1 MAEKKQTY
9 NVEGMTC
16 AACANSV
23 NSILQSQEGVNKA
36 QVNFA
41 DESVFIDFDDEAITE
56 KQLGKAVKDIGYK
69 LGKPVSDDNS
79 EKEERLTKRFRSLRI
94 KMIIA
99 LSLSIPVFILSMFFP
114 PIAAWENYLLMILSL
129 PVILYSGA
137 EFYINAWKKAR
148 HGTTNMDTLVAM
160 GTGIALLFSIFNTV
174 YPEFL
179 LSRGLEPHVYFESA
193 VVIITLILLG
203 RYWEERSKNRASS
216 AIRDLIG
223 LKPDNVTKI
232 VDGSYVEVQ
241 TSDVNPGDVL
251 LVKPGHKI
259 PVDGYIKKGKSYI
272 DESMLSGEPVPL
284 QKQSNDEVY
293 TGTINQKGSLEI
305 VAEKTGAETL
315 LSQMIRMVREAQGQ
329 KPKVQKLADQI
340 ASVFVPVV
348 IVIALI
354 TFGIWMLWGPEPRI
368 TYAFITLLSVL
379 IIACPCALGLA
390 TPTALMVGAG
400 KGAKNGILI
409 RNADSLE
416 KAHQAT
422 ILVTDK
428 TGTITQGKPEVADVA
443 WLGEL
448 TDDDLAAVK
457 SIEQHSE
464 HPLAAAVNQYLKIN
478 APLKGIQEFNTITG
492 KGVKAKVA
500 DNIWLIGNERLMKE
514 HNIKQDEKTID
525 KANHWAEQASTVIY
539 IAKNDQLT
547 GLMAIKD
554 SIKPSSTT
562 AIEKLKKKGLQIMLL
577 TGDKE
582 QTAKAVADQT
592 GIDQFI
598 SSLLPHD
605 KAEIIRELQKNGE
618 VVIMAGDGIN
628 DAESLAA
635 ADIGFAMATG
645 TDIAM
650 ESADITLVHSDLLHL
665 NTAINLARMTRKK
678 IRQNLFW
685 AFFYNILAIPVAAGI
700 LFPFTGFLLN
710 PMIAAGAMAMSSV
723 SVVSNSLRL
732 QNAKIS

>member
-41 DESVFIDFDDEAITE
+41 DESVFIDFDDDVITE
-56 KQLGKAVKDIGYK
+56 KQLGKAVKAIGYN
-69 LGKPVSDDNS
+69 LGKPVNDNNS
-79 EKEERLTKRFRSLRI
+79 EKDERLTKRFRSLRI

-99 LSLSIPVFILSMFFP
+99 VSLSIPVFILSMFFP
-114 PIAAWENYLLMILSL
+114 PITAWENYLLMILSL
-129 PVILYSGA
+129 PVIFYSGV
-137 EFYINAWKKAR
+137 EFYINAWKKAM

-160 GTGIALLFSIFNTV
+160 GTGIALLFSIFNTI

-179 LSRGLEPHVYFESA
+179 LSRGLEPDVYFESA

-216 AIRDLIG
+216 AIRELIG

-232 VDGSYVEVQ
+232 VDGSHIEVK

-284 QKQSNDEVY
+284 YKSNDDEVY
-293 TGTINQKGSLEI
+293 TGTVNQKGSLEV
-305 VAEKTGAETL
+305 VAEKTGSETV

-340 ASVFVPVV
+340 ASIFVPVV

-409 RNADSLE
+409 RNVDSLE
-416 KAHQAT
+416 KAHKAT
-422 ILVTDK
+422 TLVIDK
-428 TGTITQGKPEVADVA
+428 TGTITHGKTEVAEA
-443 WLGEL
+443 TWLGEM

-478 APLKGIQEFNTITG
+478 GTLPGIQEFNTITG
-492 KGVKAKVA
+492 KGVEAKVA
-500 DNIWLIGNERLMKE
+500 GNFWLIGNERLMKE
-514 HNIKQDEKTID
+514 HNIKPNEQTID

-539 IAKNDQLT
+539 IAKNDGLK

-554 SIKPSSTT
+554 SIKSSSTT

-592 GIDQFI
+592 GIDQFR

-605 KAEIIRELQKNGE
+605 KAEFIRKLQQNGE